1 MTAVDVNWD
10 AKVSDTPDVVGNPV
24 EWLKVSG
31 ITKENVDTPY
41 FSVRP
46 ETNAT
51 TEARSAYVVV
61 TSDNPEVPNV
71 TIEVVQA
78 GGKEFLTNLTA
89 PVEITDMGTGVVNDV
104 FFSPNQKWLDRPI
117 AMWSLTLLAPGVERS
132 KDWMGYWHY
141 TGVGTRLYI
150 ELYSERIVY
159 NDDGEYY
166 LPDGDYAV
174 AADEMDENDHAVL
187 VPFTVKPGEETN
199 GNMSI
204 VGGSW
209 YLEVIGDAE
218 EDVYGDMAPIS
229 SGTLHVARSGE
240 EYTLTM
246 DFKDD
251 AGFSITGTCVTKLDN
266 IRVNFFERPDP
277 SEPEEPEDPDE
288 GGELPPF
295 GPPTE

>member
-1 MTAVDVNWD
+1 
-10 AKVSDTPDVVGNPV
+10 
-24 EWLKVSG
+24 
-31 ITKENVDTPY
+31 
-41 FSVRP
+41 
-46 ETNAT
+46 
-51 TEARSAYVVV
+51 
-61 TSDNPEVPNV
+61 
-71 TIEVVQA
+71 
-78 GGKEFLTNLTA
+78 
-89 PVEITDMGTGVVNDV
+89 
-104 FFSPNQKWLDRPI
+104 
-117 AMWSLTLLAPGVERS
+117 
-132 KDWMGYWHY
+132 
-141 TGVGTRLYI
+141 
-150 ELYSERIVY
+150 
-159 NDDGEYY
+159 
-166 LPDGDYAV
+166 
-174 AADEMDENDHAVL
+174 
-187 VPFTVKPGEETN
+187 
-199 GNMSI
+199 MSI